1 MNLLEAFMNS
11 PSRKNRGQRI
21 GEAIGE
27 YIPPN
32 LRPLAE
38 FVAGNSPT
46 AVNQRAGAAFSRA
59 AAPDRTISQRI
70 GDVGEGLSET
80 ASIAAPMAVTA
91 KLGKPAVDALQEGLL
106 GTTIATK
113 EAGRT
118 IAERAN
124 QRGPVPTMYSNP
136 IMRAA
141 GPMEMRGADYFDAPN
156 PNAGR
161 SRDPAMF
168 TPFSGT
174 KSKNAPAEWSA
185 SGNYLG
191 ENVIAE
197 TVSPEAHLGLR
208 MFFAA
213 GDRTAG
219 DVEITNTGALK
230 LRRPVRLRA
239 GPEYMDTGDT
249 WASHGNVMLP
259 KQNVLLPLAE
269 AGENIGFAYTPM
281 GERSGDFALHQSEL
295 YSEMLYSS
303 DLPRKSV
310 SKVNDI
316 VKGIVE
322 KNSAKDLA
330 RENKARARRGLKPLK
345 RSKAVKV
352 PSVTSEGF
360 RDWLS
365 SQSAE
370 GVRKPFLLAMDASP
384 VKSLEGVPDVGE
396 ARFAATNPNLVKS
409 ETLSTGFRFST
420 PDVLRG
426 LLEADHPSYDTKLA
440 AKEGTRSQT
449 YGQDIPWTIAAR
461 DTALPRLAQ
470 AAREKGTFRQGQNMP
485 FEGRRLPLPSDQRVF
500 TMNPKTSQLIDDQY
514 VDEASKYMELARTQG
529 QPRAQEY
536 EMSLIE
542 SYLRGF

>member
-59 AAPDRTISQRI
+59 VAPDRTISQRI

-80 ASIAAPMAVTA
+80 ASIAVPMATTA
-91 KLGKPAVDALQEGLL
+91 RLGLPAAEALQEGLL
-106 GTTIATK
+106 GTTIAAK

-219 DVEITNTGALK
+219 DVEIDRVGSLK
-230 LRRPVRLRA
+230 LRRPVRLSA
-239 GPEYMDTGDT
+239 GGEYMDTADV
-249 WASHGNVMLP
+249 WASHRGVMVP
-259 KQNVLLPLAE
+259 KQHVLLPAFA
-269 AGENIGFAYTPM
+269 AGEDIGLACRPV
-281 GERSGDFALHQSEL
+281 GERSGGCAKRHGQRVA
-295 YSEMLYSS
+295 EMLYSS
-303 DLPRKSV
+303 SRPRKSV
-310 SKVNDI
+310 AKVNEAI
-316 VKGIVE
+316 KGIADAQA
-322 KNSAKDLA
+322 KKDLA
-330 RENKARARRGLKPLK
+330 RENKARAKRGLKPLK

-360 RDWLS
+360 SEWFS

-370 GVRKPFLLAMDASP
+370 GVRKPFLMAMDASP
-384 VKSLEGVPDVGE
+384 MKALDGVPDVGE
-396 ARFAATNPNLVKS
+396 ARFAAPTPNLVKS
-409 ETLSTGFRFST
+409 ESYSTGFRFGT
-420 PDVLRG
+420 P
-426 LLEADHPSYDTKLA
+426 A
-440 AKEGTRSQT
+440 
-449 YGQDIPWTIAAR
+449 
-461 DTALPRLAQ
+461 
-470 AAREKGTFRQGQNMP
+470 
-485 FEGRRLPLPSDQRVF
+485 
-500 TMNPKTSQLIDDQY
+500 ID
-514 VDEASKYMELARTQG
+514 R
-529 QPRAQEY
+529 
-536 EMSLIE
+536 
-542 SYLRGF
+542 